1 MYPTALETIQV
12 LRSFSGQLGEIWPTF
27 LHKWHVLVSCHF
39 GSYAGLAAGLFT
51 AALTSYT
58 SFMSY
63 AMLMPDMEAS
73 VNDFADYPFSGIP
86 GLRMSIDGATN
97 TG

>member
-1 MYPTALETIQV
+1 
-12 LRSFSGQLGEIWPTF
+12 
-27 LHKWHVLVSCHF
+27 
-39 GSYAGLAAGLFT
+39 
-51 AALTSYT
+51 
-58 SFMSY
+58 MSY

-97 TG
+97 TGYTLWMW